1 MLVEGEAFVSDQWV
15 RLVWFGMLL
24 LHGVGHGGAMG
35 ALAWIAARPNTN
47 TGSWTAAK
55 SWLLSSMEPRTAM
68 LVANAFW
75 LVSLAGFVLAAGLF
89 FFSTSDLWQPI
100 AIASA
105 VVSAAGI
112 VLFFGNW
119 PLFNTIAAL
128 AVNVVV
134 VVALVFLRWTPP
146 AG

>member
-1 MLVEGEAFVSDQWV
+1 MSDQWV

-24 LHGVGHGGAMG
+24 LHGLGHGGAMA
-35 ALAWIAARPNTN
+35 ALAWIAARPGSN

-55 SWLLSSMEPRTAM
+55 SWLLSSMEPGTAT
-68 LVANAFW
+68 LVASAFW
-75 LVSLAGFVLAAGLF
+75 LVSLVGFVLAAGLF
-89 FFSTSDLWQPI
+89 FFSSSDLWQPI
-100 AIASA
+100 AIVSA

-112 VLFFGNW
+112 LLFFGNW
-119 PLFNTIAAL
+119 PLFNMTLAL

-134 VVALVFLRWTPP
+134 VVALVLLRWTPP